1 MTTFALPSQINN
13 NKHIFA
19 MFIEMAQHNFF
30 VLMKHI
36 YETALHEQLNT
47 DAADN
52 QIEDF

>member
-1 MTTFALPSQINN
+1 
-13 NKHIFA
+13 